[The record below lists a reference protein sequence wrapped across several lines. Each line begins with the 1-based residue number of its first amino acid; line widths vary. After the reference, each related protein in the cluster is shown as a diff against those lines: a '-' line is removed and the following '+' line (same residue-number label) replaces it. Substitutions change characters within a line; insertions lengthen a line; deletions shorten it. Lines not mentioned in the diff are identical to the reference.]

1 MDKQLLDSLKKLGLK
16 DYEARVFITLLHG
29 NPMSASKIAQ
39 SSNLIRNSIYDT
51 LKTFVEKGYCNEI
64 ETNTVLQYILI
75 DPVII
80 FDKLEKEYH
89 DILKS
94 KLSILN
100 DVSKKVA
107 SLYKKNSA
115 ADDEADDINIEL
127 MRGFNKHRLAK
138 YTELFKQA
146 RKEVLGMFSLRGV
159 VTGEIDDI
167 AKNFVKKG
175 GILKSI
181 YKSSL
186 DFKIIKN
193 GKQAE
198 PKEND
203 LIMLCES
210 FQKTGEDLRL
220 TSENIPNITIF
231 DKKIVF
237 TNLTDNTIPKH
248 KRADIIVKNPVY
260 AEQITELFYNHWNK
274 AKTLDEYKRIIKT
287 GQV

>member
-1 MDKQLLDSLKKLGLK
+1 MDKQLLDALRKLGLK
-16 DYEARVFITLLHG
+16 DYEARVFIALLHG
-29 NPMSASKIAQ
+29 NPMSASKIAR

-64 ETNTVLQYILI
+64 ETNTVLQYTLI

-80 FDKLEKEYH
+80 FDKIEKEYH
-89 DILKS
+89 DSLKS
-94 KLSILN
+94 KLLILK
-100 DVSKKVA
+100 DVSEKVA
-107 SLYKKNSA
+107 QLYKKNSA
-115 ADDEADDINIEL
+115 TDVDADNINIEL

-146 RKEVLGMFSLRGV
+146 RQEVLGMFSLRGV

-167 AKNFVKKG
+167 AKDFVKKG

-181 YKSSL
+181 YKLSL

-193 GKQAE
+193 GRQAQ

-203 LIMLCES
+203 LINLCES
-210 FQKTGEDLRL
+210 FQKTGEELRL

-237 TNLTDNTIPKH
+237 TNLTDSTIPKH
-248 KRADIIVKNPVY
+248 KRADIIVKNSSY
-260 AEQITELFYNHWNK
+260 AEQITELFRTHWNK
-274 AKTLDEYKRIIKT
+274 AITLEEYKKKLLM
-287 GQV
+287 